1 VKGEDVST
9 IQSSPA
15 ADEFEAA
22 FPAASLEMIRQ
33 QAPEAYDHLRHTYG
47 EAYRA
52 ADPMLLELA
61 RLRIALMVDPHAPPG
76 SSPWLSE
83 AKVRALADWT
93 KSDAYTPVERAC
105 LAFAEQFAFYVA
117 DVNDGLIEDLLALLD
132 PDEVYG
138 LVNAIY
144 VVDTVERLRV
154 TLARVFDGRGDSP

>member
-1 VKGEDVST
+1 MKGEDVST

-15 ADEFEAA
+15 VGEFEPA
-22 FPAASLEMIRQ
+22 FPAASLHMIRQ
-33 QAPEAYDHLRHTYG
+33 QAPEAYDHLRRAYG

-61 RLRIALMVDPHAPPG
+61 RLRIALMLDPDAPPG
-76 SSPWLSE
+76 PECNE
-83 AKVRALADWT
+83 AKVRALADWAN
-93 KSDAYTPVERAC
+93 SDVYTPVERAC

-117 DVNDGLIEDLLALLD
+117 DVNDELIEDLLALLP

-154 TLARVFDGRGDSP
+154 TVARVFNEREGSR